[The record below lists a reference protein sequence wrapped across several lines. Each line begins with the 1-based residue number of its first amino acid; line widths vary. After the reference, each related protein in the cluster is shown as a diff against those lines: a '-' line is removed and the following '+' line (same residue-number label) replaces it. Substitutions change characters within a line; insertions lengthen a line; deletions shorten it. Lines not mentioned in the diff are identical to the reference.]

1 MPSVPDFVTPARVAV
16 SGRLLC
22 RGRPG
27 TEDPITPA
35 VLEAHLLPG
44 LIGSSVYVLGAVGPS
59 VSAWPYFPLGGVVVS
74 DHGELT
80 VLTMD
85 DDRAYWFAK
94 AETTGAPSDDFD
106 YSGIEDPEDLIG
118 WTLRSAADNL
128 GLEPWDVER
137 VAEFLEAC
145 EGSPHFDQFMALPEA
160 SFPNAG

>member
-1 MPSVPDFVTPARVAV
+1 MPSVPDFVTRARSAV

-27 TEDPITPA
+27 TGDPITPA

-80 VLTMD
+80 VLAMD

-94 AETTGAPSDDFD
+94 AETTGTAPDDFD
-106 YSGIEDPEDLIG
+106 YSEIESPEDLID
-118 WTLRSAADNL
+118 WALRSSADNL
-128 GLEPWDVER
+128 GLEPWD
-137 VAEFLEAC
+137 AELVGELLDAC
-145 EGSPHFDQFMALPEA
+145 EGCPHFDQFMTLPEA
-160 SFPNAG
+160 SFPDAV